1 MTDLVSLKYNPI
13 QGNNITLR
21 KLLLSDI
28 NETYCSW
35 LNDPDTNRYLEA
47 RLINWD
53 IEKLRHY
60 YLINDVIDILMAI
73 IDKRNN
79 KHIGNIK
86 LSAIDEIHRRAELG
100 ILIGDKDY
108 WGKGVATEAI
118 NLATNYC
125 FSKLELHKVTAGA
138 YKENLGSIKAFL
150 KNGYCIEGERK
161 EHFLMSY
168 GWTSLILLGK
178 LKTHDTSTN

>member
-53 IEKLRHY
+53 IEKLRHD
-60 YLINDVIDILMAI
+60 YLINDDIDILMAI
-73 IDKRNN
+73 IDK
-79 KHIGNIK
+79 KTTNI
-86 LSAIDEIHRRAELG
+86 
-100 ILIGDKDY
+100 
-108 WGKGVATEAI
+108 
-118 NLATNYC
+118 
-125 FSKLELHKVTAGA
+125 
-138 YKENLGSIKAFL
+138 
-150 KNGYCIEGERK
+150 
-161 EHFLMSY
+161 
-168 GWTSLILLGK
+168 
-178 LKTHDTSTN
+178 